1 MINLT
6 AKGSKVALRNEEIIC
21 EYQGVVDA
29 SVFGKEDQGV
39 HTEAT
44 RNVEKQIITEVDC

>member
-6 AKGSKVALRNEEIIC
+6 AKGSKVALRNAEIIC
-21 EYQGVVDA
+21 KDQGVVDA

-39 HTEAT
+39 HTEVT
-44 RNVEKQIITEVDC
+44 RNVEKQIITEVEC